1 MIRTALGD
9 IEPDAL
15 GRADYHEHLFQV
27 SPLLPGDELD
37 DEDRSGEEARL
48 LRVAGIDAMVD
59 ATPIALGRNPEAV
72 ARISRLAGI
81 HVVIT
86 TGAHRLT
93 HYGADHWL
101 AALSVEDL
109 AERFHSDLING
120 LPVHDQPEGA
130 SPALGPNGNPVRAG
144 MLKAGIGY
152 WEIGTFEQRVLQAIS
167 ITHVDAGAP
176 VMVHLESGS
185 AAFEVLE
192 LLTSLGVAAD
202 RVVLA
207 HIDRNPDPGL
217 HRDLATTGV
226 YLGYDG
232 MARHIRGTDSALLD
246 LIEAVAT
253 TAGDRIVLGGDVARR
268 TRYVAYGGMPGLA
281 YLPRRFVP
289 RLVDRVGDDLVHTIL
304 VESPRRL
311 LAWRDPRLADHSRI
325 T

>member
-15 GRADYHEHLFQV
+15 GRTDYHEHLFQV

-37 DEDRSGEEARL
+37 DEHRSGDEAHL
-48 LRVAGIDAMVD
+48 LHVAGIDTMVD

-72 ARISRLAGI
+72 ARISRLTGM
-81 HVVIT
+81 HVVIS
-86 TGAHRLT
+86 TGTHRLA

-101 AALSVEDL
+101 AGLSVEDL
-109 AERFHSDLING
+109 AERFRSDLING
-120 LPVHDQPEGA
+120 LPVHDQREGA
-130 SPALGPNGNPVRAG
+130 SPALGPDGDPVRAG
-144 MLKAGIGY
+144 MFKVGIGY
-152 WEIGTFEQRVLQAIS
+152 WEIGNFERRALKAVSLARA
-167 ITHVDAGAP
+167 DAEAP

-192 LLTSLGVAAD
+192 LLTSLDVPAD
-202 RVVLA
+202 KVVLA

-217 HRDLATTGV
+217 HRELAATGV

-232 MARHIRGTDSALLD
+232 MARHTRGPDSALLD
-246 LIEAVAT
+246 LIDAVAT

-281 YLPRRFVP
+281 YLPRRFLP
-289 RLVDRVGDDLVHTIL
+289 RLADHVGDDLVHTIL
-304 VESPRRL
+304 VENPRRL
-311 LAWRDPRLADHSRI
+311 LAWRDPRNTGHSRI

>member
-9 IEPDAL
+9 IEPNTL
-15 GRADYHEHLFQV
+15 GRTDYHEHLFQV

-37 DEDRSGEEARL
+37 DEDRSGEEAHL
-48 LRVAGIDAMVD
+48 LRIAGIDTMVD

-72 ARISRLAGI
+72 ARISRLTGI
-81 HVVIT
+81 HVVIN
-86 TGAHRLT
+86 TGAHRLA

-101 AALSVEDL
+101 AALPVEDL
-109 AERFHSDLING
+109 AERFRSDLIDG
-120 LPVHDQPEGA
+120 LPVHDQQEGA
-130 SPALGPNGNPVRAG
+130 SPALGPDGDPVRAG
-144 MLKAGIGY
+144 MVKVGIGY
-152 WEIGTFEQRVLQAIS
+152 WEIGNFERRVLEAVS
-167 ITHVDAGAP
+167 LARVDAGAP

-192 LLTSLGVAAD
+192 LLTSLDVPAD
-202 RVVLA
+202 KVVLA

-217 HRDLATTGV
+217 HGELAAAGV

-232 MARHIRGTDSALLD
+232 MARHTRGPDSALLD

-268 TRYVAYGGMPGLA
+268 SRYVAYGGMPGLA

-289 RLVDRVGDDLVHTIL
+289 RLADRVGDDLVHTIL
-304 VESPRRL
+304 VKNPRRL
-311 LAWRDPRLADHSRI
+311 LAWHDPRLTDHSRI